1 MKRSSIQRTTKSL
14 LNMRD
19 RIRFD
24 LPFQRNSVW
33 KNDRRSYLVDSVIR
47 DRYIPNILVWDNGDG
62 YIWVIDGRQRLESLF
77 FFADGDYKLSKG
89 TADFNGEI
97 IAGKKFEELSSDTQ
111 FEFLTYNFT
120 VTEFREC
127 TFEEVEEMFYRVNQS
142 VPLTSTE
149 KTRVKVSPAVREA
162 VQELGQHLFFE
173 KIAFT
178 KADRNRYVDEQLIW
192 QFIASTTKQDIDF
205 GGASLNKFI
214 SGLDEVPARV
224 MELIEQKIDY
234 MDAAFRNWDKEK
246 RKMLKKVH
254 VGSLFQ
260 AVDYALE
267 QNWTE
272 DQFGEWA
279 ESFLIVRYSP
289 DSPYGQLCQKGAT
302 SKQFIAN
309 RVNYMVKDMNQFVLT
324 ESHSAQLTSSI
335 GLD

>member
-24 LPFQRNSVW
+24 LPFQRNSV
-33 KNDRRSYLVDSVIR
+33 YLVDSVIR

-62 YIWVIDGRQRLESLF
+62 YIWVIDGRQRWESIF
-77 FFADGDYKLSKG
+77 FFADGDYRLSKG
-89 TADFNGEI
+89 TADFNGESL
-97 IAGKKFEELSSDTQ
+97 AGKKYEELSSETQ

-127 TFEEVEEMFYRVNQS
+127 SFEEVEEMFYRVNQS

-149 KTRVKVSPAVREA
+149 KTRVKVSHAVRET
-162 VQELGQHLFFE
+162 VQEIGQSLFFE

-178 KADRNRYVDEQLIW
+178 KTDLNRYVDERLIW
-192 QFIASTTKQDIDF
+192 QFIASALNQDIDF
-205 GGASLNKFI
+205 GGASLNRFI
-214 SGLDEVPARV
+214 SSLDEVPATTV
-224 MELIEQKIDY
+224 GIVENKIEF
-234 MDAAFRNWDKEK
+234 MDAAFRNWDKK
-246 RKMLKKVH
+246 QRKALKKVH

-260 AVDYALE
+260 VVDFAIE
-267 QNWTE
+267 NGWTE
-272 DQFGEWA
+272 DQFGNWA
-279 ESFLIVRYSP
+279 NSFLIARYSP

-309 RVNYMVKDMNQFVLT
+309 RVHYMVKDMETFVLG
-324 ESHSAQLTSSI
+324 S
-335 GLD
+335 

>member
-14 LNMRD
+14 LNMRE

-62 YIWVIDGRQRLESLF
+62 YIWVIDGRQRWESIF
-77 FFADGDYKLSKG
+77 FFNDGDYKLSKG
-89 TADFNGEI
+89 TADFNGET
-97 IAGKKFEELSSDTQ
+97 IAGKRYDELSSESQ

-127 TFEEVEEMFYRVNQS
+127 SFEEVEEMFYRVNQS

-192 QFIASTTKQDIDF
+192 QFIASASKQDIDF
-205 GGASLNKFI
+205 GGASLNQFI
-214 SGLDEVPARV
+214 SNLDEVPAPV
-224 MELIEQKIDY
+224 TGLIEHKIDF
-234 MDAAFRNWDKEK
+234 MDAAFRNWDHVQ
-246 RKMLKKVH
+246 RKVLKKVH

-260 AVDYALE
+260 VVDFALKHS
-267 QNWTE
+267 WSE
-272 DQFGEWA
+272 DQFGSWA
-279 ESFLIVRYSP
+279 ESFLIDRYSV
-289 DSPYGQLCQKGAT
+289 DSSYGQLCQKGAT
-302 SKQFIAN
+302 SKGFVAK
-309 RVNYMVKDMNQFVLT
+309 RLSLMSKDMEQFPLQM
-324 ESHSAQLTSSI
+324 ELPNP
-335 GLD
+335 